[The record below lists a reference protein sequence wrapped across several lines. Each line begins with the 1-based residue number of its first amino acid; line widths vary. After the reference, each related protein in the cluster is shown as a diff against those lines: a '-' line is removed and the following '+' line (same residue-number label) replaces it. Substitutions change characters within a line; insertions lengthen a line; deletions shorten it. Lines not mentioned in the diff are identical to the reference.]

1 MSVLSMSG
9 AVWYVSPTGSDAQ
22 VGSLEAPFA
31 GIQRAQTA
39 AQPGDTVYLR
49 GGVYQMAVSQ
59 VAQYKDI
66 WAYVHLM
73 NKSGLPSAPIRYWAY
88 PGELPVFDFS
98 AIKPQGYRVTAFQV
112 DGSYL
117 HFKGFE
123 VVGVQVTILEHTQS
137 ECFRNQGSH
146 NTYEQLAMH
155 DGQAI
160 GFYLTKGSDNLVL
173 NCDAYNNADVTSEDK
188 KGGNTDGFG
197 GHPAKGSVGNVFR
210 GCRAWFNSDDGFD
223 CISAAEA
230 MIIDQCWAYGN
241 GYTPAFGTSY
251 TITCLTA
258 P

>member
-1 MSVLSMSG
+1 MKEVFVNYPILTYRASYLLRTFWVFACLLLSVLSMSG
-9 AVWYVSPTGSDAQ
+9 AVWYVSPTGNDAQ
-22 VGSLEAPFA
+22 VGSLKAPFA

-39 AQPGDTVYLR
+39 AQPGDTVYIR

-173 NCDAYNNADVTSEDK
+173 NCD
-188 KGGNTDGFG
+188 
-197 GHPAKGSVGNVFR
+197 
-210 GCRAWFNSDDGFD
+210 
-223 CISAAEA
+223 
-230 MIIDQCWAYGN
+230 
-241 GYTPAFGTSY
+241 
-251 TITCLTA
+251 
-258 P
+258 